1 MCLSYILGINILTNC
16 CTLLFSDN
24 YVHKQHFS
32 SFIFSFVFQQK
43 YVEVEI
49 NDFTMHQIFLKWLRK
64 KNTDRGEKQLDK
76 RGRGEKRNC
85 Q

>member
-1 MCLSYILGINILTNC
+1 
-16 CTLLFSDN
+16 
-24 YVHKQHFS
+24 
-32 SFIFSFVFQQK
+32 
-43 YVEVEI
+43 
-49 NDFTMHQIFLKWLRK
+49 MHQIFLKWLRK